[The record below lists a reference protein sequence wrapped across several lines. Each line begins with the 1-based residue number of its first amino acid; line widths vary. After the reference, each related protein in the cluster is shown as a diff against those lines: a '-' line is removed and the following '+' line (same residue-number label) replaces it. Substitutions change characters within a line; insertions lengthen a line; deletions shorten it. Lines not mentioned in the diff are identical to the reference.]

1 MIKFLSIFLIFIL
14 FSCFNS
20 IDEIKYS
27 LARGR
32 LGRLIDRFSVTFNRL
47 SGIQAEYGE
56 ANNFN
61 VEKEHKVY
69 NLTTKELGL
78 PSLKDLFK
86 LFNKINFPEQTNWRD
101 SKLFDVPIW
110 HLYVDGKDYS
120 SNRGTEFLLDF
131 DSIVNLTNIREY
143 CKSRY

>member
-1 MIKFLSIFLIFIL
+1 MIKFLSIFLILIL

-32 LGRLIDRFSVTFNRL
+32 LGRLIDRFSVTFHRL
-47 SGIQAEYGE
+47 SGIQAEYVE
-56 ANNFN
+56 TNNFN
-61 VEKEHKVY
+61 VEKEYKIY
-69 NLTTKELGL
+69 NLTNKELGL
-78 PSLKDLFK
+78 PSLKELFK

-101 SKLFDVPIW
+101 PKLFDVPIW

-120 SNRGTEFLLDF
+120 SNRGTSFLLDF
-131 DSIVNLTNIREY
+131 DRIVNLTNIKEY